1 MNFNIF
7 KILLLIVIFLELIL
21 FGFLFFREIK
31 QIEISLLVPA
41 EIFNIAQNTE
51 KKESS
56 FFDPAVLN
64 WESATLN
71 APWSKRDAHTALVFN
86 DKIWLFGGVGGS
98 SPDYT
103 QNKGDIWVSDDGESW
118 TLITENASWGPKR
131 AHTSVV
137 FQGKMWI
144 LGGVGNG
151 ERYKNDVWRSND
163 GIG

>member
-41 EIFNIAQNTE
+41 EISNIAQNTE

-56 FFDPAVLN
+56 FFDPAILN

-71 APWSKRDAHTALVFN
+71 APWDKRDSHAVVIFQ
-86 DKIWLFGGVGGS
+86 DKLWLLGGVGGTA
-98 SPDYT
+98 PVYWP
-103 QNKGDIWVSDDGESW
+103 NYNDIWTSENGKDW
-118 TLITENASWGPKR
+118 TLVTKKR
-131 AHTSVV
+131 LGHHDAHTE
-137 FQGKMWI
+137 
-144 LGGVGNG
+144 L
-151 ERYKNDVWRSND
+151 
-163 GIG
+163 